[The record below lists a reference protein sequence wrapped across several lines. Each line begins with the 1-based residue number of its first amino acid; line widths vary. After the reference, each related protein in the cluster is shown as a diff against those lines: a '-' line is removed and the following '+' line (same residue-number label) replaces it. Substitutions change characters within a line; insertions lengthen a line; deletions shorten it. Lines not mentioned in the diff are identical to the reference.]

1 MVLFIGHSSAIR
13 LLRSLED
20 FEDIRSAR
28 AMPSLKDVPTLP
40 KSFRESSSLATL
52 PRPLEVVVL
61 SGKTRSQSKRFH
73 NNIWKLP
80 DRVPCFLSFESGVYL
95 SNPEFCFVQP
105 HWISACSAPFEHR
118 GDQSLYR
125 QNAWQSA
132 SESKNSYTLCLR
144 RFGIAD
150 GNMFGAIAGP
160 ARPLWRLRIR
170 HAGDEC

>member
-1 MVLFIGHSSAIR
+1 MRNLQN
-13 LLRSLED
+13 
-20 FEDIRSAR
+20 
-28 AMPSLKDVPTLP
+28 
-40 KSFRESSSLATL
+40 
-52 PRPLEVVVL
+52 RPC
-61 SGKTRSQSKRFH
+61 
-73 NNIWKLP
+73 KL
-80 DRVPCFLSFESGVYL
+80 
-95 SNPEFCFVQP
+95 

-132 SESKNSYTLCLR
+132 SESKNSYSLCLR